1 MTGRDSEKGNR
12 YAVALDNARCQ
23 DKWDEVPELIRK
35 VTKHSPWMTCF
46 IKTASADSQI
56 AAHIQQIPSTAQPSS
71 QPNLH
76 ELIPSL
82 LSAIEKEDGSQQDKF
97 QAQVSLGWVHWTLN
111 EPGLAVGR
119 LPKDF
124 ATTIDGLSHDG
135 QELSPWTEACLVK
148 GCYIKGCAQ
157 SFATGSNVALD
168 TFSSIIPWL
177 SDRVQKFQS
186 NPDFSSWSEKL
197 LAKAALLAGD
207 EVSQSAALG
216 DSTHME
222 TALKAFRLW
231 SAHPS
236 VKQWVSSHGSHAEG
250 TAEPASK
257 TRMWKSYYDLLTN
270 LVQHDLPYLPPTS
283 GSERPLLAN
292 EIRRV
297 ESICENNL
305 LREVKFPM
313 ANAPSPQVE
322 DWVEQV
328 IQNWEV
334 LCGPHWCDED
344 LGEGGQN
351 AVGRNV
357 LDILYRSA
365 TKTYHS
371 HLILKRL
378 FHVHSALVEFDLAL
392 RALDSYIEIV
402 VNAKSRAEKSAQ
414 YGELENDGTLIQ
426 TVSEGVFM
434 LCCFGAFEEAEKAR
448 DLVAL
453 LKTYTDKHIQD
464 VPANGEDG
472 MSLVPQNTSSTSSEA
487 VPLPILATAFRAIG
501 VGLANWASWTP
512 VNDVRDDI
520 RSEAIEYLDRSLVP
534 ELEDECNFS
543 SLYTLALLLAEN
555 RDLDGATECVKLA
568 LASNAHHT
576 TAQAILSRE
585 RDLVSLWHLLA
596 LLLSAKQDFEIA
608 ERSCEAAFEQFPSA
622 ITSLGQGDGRSP
634 NPAQNE
640 KNQYDTTDV
649 RHALFGQLKG
659 REKERI
665 VETRMTQ
672 LAFVELSEGP
682 EAAVNRSEQLLGLF
696 AALFPELDLDDG
708 RSKTTKAGEH
718 LAPPKSSAGTVR
730 SLRGSIFSRNRGSR
744 TPERKPEATGGHNP
758 SSQHPSDGQKEN
770 INSVDAPATQATDR
784 ENEGPIAE
792 HQRLPRRGGSVK
804 EPDGSQGQESQLING
819 ETECSTS
826 PPRAGNASA
835 HAGKGTTPPDMVGIA
850 VSDAA
855 LTTPANQPQNAKQ
868 PLRPVT
874 HNMKHTR
881 QPLPAGHPTQPPEQD
896 VRLPICY
903 RFDSPTNAVT
913 KFPAVQVQ
921 KHALCV
927 LVKVWLLIAGLYRRA
942 SLVDDAHEAC
952 QEASKHA
959 ARVESLVAGQECSAR
974 AFRTRGWGSGK
985 SCDELCADL
994 CTERGLLSKAQSRP
1008 HEAME
1013 HFEEALMRY
1022 SDHPKATI
1030 SLANLLLDIW
1040 DRKLPLDPP
1049 HGEVE
1054 SGLSKLSLLGE
1065 TLNENKASGKLRQG
1079 SAGSRD
1085 DSSKRQSNPEPAPS
1099 SEEEP
1104 KFLNRLAARE
1114 RAYGLLSAL
1123 TKRGSSWDNSEAWF
1137 ALSRAY
1143 EAGDQTKKL
1152 REVLWWC
1159 IELEDRRPIRHWSN
1173 IGSGL
1178 YVL

>member
-1 MTGRDSEKGNR
+1 M
-12 YAVALDNARCQ
+12 
-23 DKWDEVPELIRK
+23 
-35 VTKHSPWMTCF
+35 
-46 IKTASADSQI
+46 
-56 AAHIQQIPSTAQPSS
+56 
-71 QPNLH
+71 
-76 ELIPSL
+76 
-82 LSAIEKEDGSQQDKF
+82 
-97 QAQVSLGWVHWTLN
+97 
-111 EPGLAVGR
+111 
-119 LPKDF
+119 
-124 ATTIDGLSHDG
+124 
-135 QELSPWTEACLVK
+135 
-148 GCYIKGCAQ
+148 
-157 SFATGSNVALD
+157 
-168 TFSSIIPWL
+168 
-177 SDRVQKFQS
+177 
-186 NPDFSSWSEKL
+186 
-197 LAKAALLAGD
+197 
-207 EVSQSAALG
+207 
-216 DSTHME
+216 
-222 TALKAFRLW
+222 
-231 SAHPS
+231 
-236 VKQWVSSHGSHAEG
+236 
-250 TAEPASK
+250 
-257 TRMWKSYYDLLTN
+257 
-270 LVQHDLPYLPPTS
+270 
-283 GSERPLLAN
+283 
-292 EIRRV
+292 
-297 ESICENNL
+297 
-305 LREVKFPM
+305 FP
-313 ANAPSPQVE
+313 Q
-322 DWVEQV
+322 
-328 IQNWEV
+328 
-334 LCGPHWCDED
+334 
-344 LGEGGQN
+344 
-351 AVGRNV
+351 
-357 LDILYRSA
+357 ILYRSA

-378 FHVHSALVEFDLAL
+378 FHVHSALAEFDLAL

-453 LKTYTDKHIQD
+453 LKTYTDKHVQD
-464 VPANGEDG
+464 APANGEDG

-487 VPLPILATAFRAIG
+487 VPPPTLATAFRAIG

-534 ELEDECNFS
+534 ELEDERNFS

-576 TAQAILSRE
+576 TGQAILSRE

-596 LLLSAKQDFEIA
+596 LLLSAKQDFGIA

-622 ITSLGQGDGRSP
+622 VTSLGQSDGRSP

-640 KNQYDTTDV
+640 KDQYGTMDV
-649 RHALFGQLKG
+649 RRALFGQLKG

-708 RSKTTKAGEH
+708 REKTTKAGEH
-718 LAPPKSSAGTVR
+718 LAPPKSSAGTVK
-730 SLRGSIFSRNRGSR
+730 SFRGSIFSRHRGPR
-744 TPERKPEATGGHNP
+744 TPERKPEATGRHNP
-758 SSQHPSDGQKEN
+758 SSQHVSDSQKEN
-770 INSVDAPATQATDR
+770 IDSVDAPATQATDGG
-784 ENEGPIAE
+784 NEV
-792 HQRLPRRGGSVK
+792 QNLPRRGGSVK
-804 EPDGSQGQESQLING
+804 KPDGSQGQESPLING
-819 ETECSTS
+819 EAECSTS
-826 PPRAGNASA
+826 PTSAGNTAPHAS
-835 HAGKGTTPPDMVGIA
+835 KGTTTPGMVGIA

-855 LTTPANQPQNAKQ
+855 LTTPADQPQSAKQ
-868 PLRPVT
+868 PLQPIA

-881 QPLPAGHPTQPPEQD
+881 QPPPAGHPVQPPEQD

-927 LVKVWLLIAGLYRRA
+927 LVKVWLLIARLYRRA

-959 ARVESLVAGQECSAR
+959 ARVETLVAGQECSAK

-985 SCDELCADL
+985 SCDELWADL

-1022 SDHPKATI
+1022 SDHPKATT
-1030 SLANLLLDIW
+1030 SLANLLLDVW

-1049 HGEVE
+1049 HEEVD
-1054 SGLSKLSLLGE
+1054 SGLSKSSLLGE
-1065 TLNENKASGKLRQG
+1065 TLNENRASGKPRQG
-1079 SAGSRD
+1079 SADSRD
-1085 DSSKRQSNPEPAPS
+1085 GSSKRQNNPEPAPS

-1104 KFLNRLAARE
+1104 RFLNRLAARE

-1137 ALSRAY
+1137 ALSRAF
-1143 EAGDQTKKL
+1143 EAGDQTEKL